1 MEQLS
6 FFAVPSPCKGICQS
20 DPKGYCLGCFRSRDE
35 RFNWMSFSELQ
46 KQDVIR
52 LCAQRKKR
60 RQYAFFH
67 ARKLQQ
73 QQLQASINTQLDFEE
88 PNENDV

>member
-1 MEQLS
+1 
-6 FFAVPSPCKGICQS
+6 
-20 DPKGYCLGCFRSRDE
+20 
-35 RFNWMSFSELQ
+35 
-46 KQDVIR
+46 

-60 RQYAFFH
+60 RQYAVFH